1 MKYKV
6 IICDDDLAQASN
18 LALKL
23 GIAAM
28 MQPEEV
34 ELEIGTTAQNANE
47 VLNYLNEHH
56 LDGGIYFLDI
66 ELGDN
71 QDDIN
76 GVDLAEEIKKLDQ
89 RAQIVFVTAYDEYM
103 ELTYQRRIGSI
114 DYINKSNSDLQQ
126 RLNETVR
133 DAVNN
138 LAKANFSKKMTFSYR
153 LGKDH
158 SQR

>member
-6 IICDDDLAQASN
+6 IICDDNLAQASN

-126 RLNETVR
+126 
-133 DAVNN
+133 
-138 LAKANFSKKMTFSYR
+138 
-153 LGKDH
+153 
-158 SQR
+158 